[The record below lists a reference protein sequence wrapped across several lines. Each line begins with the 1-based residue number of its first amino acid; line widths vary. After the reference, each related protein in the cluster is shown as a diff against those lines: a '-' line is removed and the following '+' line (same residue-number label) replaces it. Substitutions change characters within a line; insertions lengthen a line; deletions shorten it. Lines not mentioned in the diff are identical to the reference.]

1 MSSIPDFRLPIHM
14 PDLYK
19 ALDNFL
25 QSIAPLLYLLLAIA
39 LAAVVIKGIM
49 HIIAIIRGDV

>member
-1 MSSIPDFRLPIHM
+1 MSSIPDFRLPVNM
-14 PDLYK
+14 DDLYK

-25 QSIAPLLYLLLAIA
+25 YSIAPILYFVLGILLVAF
-39 LAAVVIKGIM
+39 VIKGIM